1 MDYLKKFNEMF
12 CDMIGEL
19 IAVFPNDPELRL
31 YAFGVKTTIA
41 TDSYCVSKIFNEHV
55 VIPYGDK
62 ILTKD
67 ETFFV
72 EKDYNEYTG
81 DDQSTSEIFRK
92 LKTCWTDLNDE
103 NRTVIWKYLT
113 VMLNLSKKIYQ

>member
-1 MDYLKKFNEMF
+1 MDYLKKFNELF

-19 IAVFPNDPELRL
+19 VAVFPNDPELRL
-31 YAFGVKTTIA
+31 YEFGVKTTIV
-41 TDSYCVSKIFNEHV
+41 TDCYSVSRIFNDYV
-55 VIPYGDK
+55 AIPYADK
-62 ILTKD
+62 IQTKD

-81 DDQSTSEIFRK
+81 GDQSMNEIFKK
-92 LKTCWTDLNDE
+92 LKNCWTDLTDE
-103 NRTVIWKYLT
+103 NRAIIWKYLT